1 MKSIIAYISRW
12 GKNETVVITYT
23 TQEEMLSKME
33 ALNKE
38 CEEKN
43 KTASFDFSNYNLRTL

>member
-1 MKSIIAYISRW
+1 MKSIIAHVSQW

-23 TQEEMLSKME
+23 TQEELLSKME

-38 CEEKN
+38 CQDNN
-43 KTASFDFSNYNLRTL
+43 KTVGFDFSNYNLRTL

>member
-1 MKSIIAYISRW
+1 MKSIIAHISQW

-23 TQEEMLSKME
+23 TQEELLSKME

-38 CEEKN
+38 CQDNN
-43 KTASFDFSNYNLRTL
+43 KTVGFDFSNYNLRTL